1 MLTGRTLSFKFQ
13 LIESEKGRLAFGIG
27 QPVAELDAVIGGL
40 VVALPHDQ
48 ANQLPYDVPPSA
60 ERAFVFYWLGLIP
73 FQLYFLYLPKSSPCL
88 FQKLL

>member
-48 ANQLPYDVPPSA
+48 ANQLPYDVPLSA

-73 FQLYFLYLPKSSPCL
+73 LH
-88 FQKLL
+88 